1 MKFDW
6 QRLFCGPWIQNAPTN
21 WEWDDLLNKSMD
33 KYPVERVSPH
43 NAKIGNLTVWV
54 GNWPYA
60 YGSCDGPIRLESL
73 PSVATRKRLRAALDF
88 DLSKFQGLQDL
99 TGE

>member
-6 QRLFCGPWIQNAPTN
+6 QRLFYGPWIQNHPTD
-21 WEWDDLLNKSMD
+21 WVWDDVLNKSMD
-33 KYPVERVSPH
+33 KYPVERLCSYT
-43 NAKIGNLTVWV
+43 AKIGNITVWV

-60 YGSCDGPIRLESL
+60 YGYPFRPIKSEML
-73 PSVATRKRLRAALDF
+73 PSVATRKRLRAALDY
-88 DLSKFQGLQDL
+88 DLAKLQGLQDL